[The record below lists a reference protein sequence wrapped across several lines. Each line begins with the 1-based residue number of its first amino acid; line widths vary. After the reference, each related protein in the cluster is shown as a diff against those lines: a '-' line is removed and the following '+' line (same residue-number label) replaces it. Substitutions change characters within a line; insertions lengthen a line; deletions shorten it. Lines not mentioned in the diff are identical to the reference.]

1 VGQEHGNDNVPLH
14 GAWYIHIWTILVAA
28 GKHHFPICLVGSGCQ
43 LLQTPWITI
52 LVKANPWL
60 SRLSGSALAIGI
72 AKYGSDNPSAFPNME
87 VTTTANRGCLWLSV
101 GSRVGKFCTPH
112 NTYRGHNQTRVRNA
126 EPGKFNAKH
135 TNQTSPPPYCGA
147 P

>member
-1 VGQEHGNDNVPLH
+1 MGQEHGNDNVPLH

-101 GSRVGKFCTPH
+101 GSRVGKFCTP
-112 NTYRGHNQTRVRNA
+112 QTLETTLRYSPVQYVVI
-126 EPGKFNAKH
+126 GLC
-135 TNQTSPPPYCGA
+135 TNCRICKVGVVGNEL
-147 P
+147 